1 MRCWIPS
8 LETNLYSKI
17 YAVLNCLGSLT
28 VHCFHLWPKVR
39 NFHKMM
45 PDVAT
50 LKNAYRDRP
59 PRSNA
64 GVEEDPMKIP
74 QSFTFMRR
82 EGLSF

>member
-1 MRCWIPS
+1 
-8 LETNLYSKI
+8 
-17 YAVLNCLGSLT
+17 
-28 VHCFHLWPKVR
+28 
-39 NFHKMM
+39 MM

-74 QSFTFMRR
+74 QSFTFMQR
-82 EGLSF
+82 EGLSFSNNVEQLHHELAYSYVSSV